1 MHDASSEK
9 PKIFSHNYRVTNYD
23 ADPYGNAKPSSL
35 MNYMQDASSLHA
47 QAWGVSVFDLFVEG
61 KTWVISRYHLKIFNR
76 PAIGKD
82 ITVRTW
88 PSFVQRA
95 FALREF
101 EAKGPDGQL
110 IAAATISV
118 AMIDLQTKR
127 AVPIGSAL
135 PPEYLTAKR
144 AISEEFGPLPVA
156 ASPVREVTLPVMV
169 RDLDVNGHVNHVV
182 YAQWALESI
191 PIEIWNTHHL
201 TDIELNYKNEV
212 RHGASVRATATELP
226 AGESPVAGRQYAHQ
240 IFLGDKELTRVRT
253 TWQPKAA
260 AP

>member
-1 MHDASSEK
+1 MSEPNTEK
-9 PKIFSHNYRVTNYD
+9 PKIFANNYRVTNYD

-76 PAIGKD
+76 PSIGKD

-101 EAKGPDGQL
+101 EAIDPDGKL

-118 AMIDLQTKR
+118 AMIDLNTKR
-127 AVPIGSAL
+127 AVPIGDAL
-135 PPEYLTAKR
+135 PPEYLTARR
-144 AISEEFGPLPVA
+144 AIKEEFGPLPTA
-156 ASPVREVTLPVMV
+156 TSPVREINIPVMV

-182 YAQWALESI
+182 YAQWALESV
-191 PIEIWNTHHL
+191 PIETWTTHHL
-201 TDIELNYKNEV
+201 TDIEINYKNEV
-212 RHGASVRATATELP
+212 RHGATIRALTAELP
-226 AGESPVAGRQYAHQ
+226 PSGDDGTSQRYAHQ
-240 IFLGDKELTRVRT
+240 IFLDDKELTRART
-253 TWQPKAA
+253 TWKKK
-260 AP
+260 